1 MTNKYM
7 YFIANWK
14 MFGGLSTLN
23 SLNKVI
29 KFLRIFKRSNRTK
42 IIYCPPSTLIR
53 PMSKKIINSR
63 IQVGA
68 QNCHESLTYGASTGS
83 INSMMLKNVGAKY
96 VILGHSENR
105 EAGETDK
112 LINTKIK
119 AATKSG
125 LKVIFCIGE
134 TLGQKK
140 KKITNKVL
148 SKQIDLGLQK
158 VKKRK
163 NIVIAYE
170 PVWSIGTGLIPK
182 SDDLLKTINFI
193 KKKIKNKKDILIA
206 YEPVWSIGTG
216 LIPKNNDLLQ
226 TVKFIKK
233 KLKNCKVLYGGS
245 VNSNNVN
252 DLKLV
257 NNIDGFLIGGASQ
270 NSKKFIDIIKKTY
283 N

>member
-29 KFLRIFKRSNRTK
+29 KFLKIFKKPNNIK

-53 PMSKKIINSR
+53 SMSKKIMNSK

-68 QNCHESLTYGASTGS
+68 QNCHESFTYGASTGS
-83 INSMMLKNVGAKY
+83 INPMMLKNVGAKY

-105 EAGETDK
+105 ESGETDK
-112 LINTKIK
+112 LINAKIK

-134 TLGQKK
+134 TLSQKRK
-140 KKITNKVL
+140 NITKKIL
-148 SKQIDLGLQK
+148 SKQIALGLQK
-158 VKKRK
+158 VKKR
-163 NIVIAYE
+163 
-170 PVWSIGTGLIPK
+170 
-182 SDDLLKTINFI
+182 
-193 KKKIKNKKDILIA
+193 KDILIA

-216 LIPKNNDLLQ
+216 VIPKPDDLFS
-226 TVKFIKK
+226 TVNFIKRK
-233 KLKNCKVLYGGS
+233 VRNIRVLYGGS
-245 VNSNNVN
+245 VNPKNINK
-252 DLKLV
+252 LKLIK
-257 NNIDGFLIGGASQ
+257 NIDGFLIGGASQ
-270 NSKKFIDIIKKTY
+270 DSKKFIDIIKKTY